1 MSRKRKAELSDSG
14 SEYEDASHEQKKPRR
29 AVKVRK
35 TQTKTQGKR
44 RGKADASNDA
54 ESDLESGEMLP
65 ARPHAAAMHLLASP
79 GPSREAL
86 LQWYDGVHAVR
97 GMPWRKPYQHSWDA
111 EEKAQRAYEVCRFHF
126 VPPEKFDMNS
136 ESLPLGLGFGDHAPA
151 NASCHRDT
159 LL

>member
-14 SEYEDASHEQKKPRR
+14 SEYEDASSEQKKPRR
-29 AVKVRK
+29 AVKAK
-35 TQTKTQGKR
+35 KIQTKSKGKR
-44 RGKADASNDA
+44 CENVDASNGA

-65 ARPHAAAMHLLASP
+65 VRPHAAAMHLLASP
-79 GPSREAL
+79 GPSRAAL

-111 EEKAQRAYEVCRFHF
+111 EEKAQRAYEVCRSHF
-126 VPPEKFDMNS
+126 VPLVKIDMNS

>member
-14 SEYEDASHEQKKPRR
+14 SEYEDASYEQKKPRR
-29 AVKVRK
+29 AVKVK
-35 TQTKTQGKR
+35 KVQSKSKGKR
-44 RGKADASNDA
+44 RENADASNDA
-54 ESDLESGEMLP
+54 ESDQESGEMLLV
-65 ARPHAAAMHLLASP
+65 RPHAAAMHLLASP
-79 GPSREAL
+79 GPSRKAL

-111 EEKAQRAYEVCRFHF
+111 EEKAQRAYEVCRSHF

-136 ESLPLGLGFGDHAPA
+136 GSLPLGLGFGDHAPA